1 MKDKRKLIVVI
12 LSVVLLILLI
22 IIGVSVSNDVRKES
36 AGNENVSGS
45 DEEMAENGNL
55 EAELD
60 ENTEKFEEPDNY
72 VKADEVYETEK
83 NAEEKEFTER
93 IELAEQN
100 QGTMVLVSNTSAKP
114 GDTVEVTANL
124 VNNPGVL
131 GMMMTLSYDESVLEL
146 VSAKSGEAFKDVLT
160 FTTSKELG
168 NGCVFLWDGESVEE
182 SEVKDGS
189 ILTLEFKVNKSA
201 EAKKVPISLICSEG
215 GTIDGKLKEIE
226 VVVENGYIVIG
237 K

>member
-1 MKDKRKLIVVI
+1 MKDKRKLIVMI

-22 IIGVSVSNDVRKES
+22 IIGVGVSNDIRKES
-36 AGNENVSGS
+36 AGDKSVLGS
-45 DEEMAENGNL
+45 DEEMA
-55 EAELD
+55 AELD

-93 IELAEQN
+93 IERAEQN

-114 GDTVEVTANL
+114 GETVEVSANL

-189 ILTLEFKVNKSA
+189 ILTLEFKVKKSA

-215 GTIDGKLKEIE
+215 GTIDEKLKEIE

-237 K
+237 E